1 MCFSFS
7 CDLVLHLTI
16 SQIFG
21 WMNLSYRET
30 NKSTFETQAN
40 QIWRIL
46 ISFDHFVLIDPWCLF
61 RKSSLHKQTM
71 YKCTNGFLCF
81 PSLFAFSLLPFWK
94 SKWVFSSSF
103 LILCCLVQIAF
114 DYTTHKNISH
124 WLGQRWNKLLFD
136 VGVSINA
143 RVSEGIIELHNNK
156 DWSKA
161 KCIRADKSTT
171 FYLCMILPN
180 DDPSLIS
187 LGWKIP
193 KHSLEQKASAFE
205 GKKETKAQRIRSF
218 CFVKYS
224 SLIKCR
230 CWNECVNT
238 HISSSYGF
246 ALFNLSNSIIFCC
259 CHLFVLFLIQLIF
272 LGFL

>member
-30 NKSTFETQAN
+30 NKSTFEAQAN

-61 RKSSLHKQTM
+61 RKSSVHKQTM

-81 PSLFAFSLLPFWK
+81 PALFAFSLLPFWK
-94 SKWVFSSSF
+94 SKWVFFSSF

-124 WLGQRWNKLLFD
+124 WLGQRRNKLLFD

-180 DDPSLIS
+180 DDPSLIFQAEKY
-187 LGWKIP
+187 LNIP
-193 KHSLEQKASAFE
+193 WNRKRQHLR
-205 GKKETKAQRIRSF
+205 GRKKQRPKES
-218 CFVKYS
+218 
-224 SLIKCR
+224 
-230 CWNECVNT
+230 
-238 HISSSYGF
+238 G
-246 ALFNLSNSIIFCC
+246 
-259 CHLFVLFLIQLIF
+259 LFVLSNTAVSLNVAAEMNVSTHTFPVAMASHCLIF
-272 LGFL
+272 QIQSFFVAAICLFYS

>member
-30 NKSTFETQAN
+30 NKSTFEAQAN

-81 PSLFAFSLLPFWK
+81 PALFAFSLLPFWK
-94 SKWVFSSSF
+94 SKWVFFSSF

-161 KCIRADKSTT
+161 KCIRADKKTT

-180 DDPSLIS
+180 DDPSLI
-187 LGWKIP
+187 
-193 KHSLEQKASAFE
+193 F
-205 GKKETKAQRIRSF
+205 
-218 CFVKYS
+218 
-224 SLIKCR
+224 
-230 CWNECVNT
+230 
-238 HISSSYGF
+238 
-246 ALFNLSNSIIFCC
+246 
-259 CHLFVLFLIQLIF
+259 
-272 LGFL
+272 